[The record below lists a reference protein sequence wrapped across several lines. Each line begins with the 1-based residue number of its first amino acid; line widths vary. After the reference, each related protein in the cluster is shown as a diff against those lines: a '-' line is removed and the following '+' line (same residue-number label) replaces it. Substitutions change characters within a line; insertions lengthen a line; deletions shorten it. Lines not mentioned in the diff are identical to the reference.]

1 MNYRMSVLNIIE
13 LQNVVTSA
21 SGLNP
26 TTYLSN
32 QVVNIQEMVQFDQK
46 RINVNLISNF
56 DTTPIQFISPVNFS
70 NVSLSVN
77 GSNIA
82 SSGTNSA
89 VSTIGTTSTLGLLE
103 VGGNVAG
110 LQFTQNGGTN
120 FNIATTGDATFTGSV
135 SAQNFI
141 TLSDNKW
148 KTNVS
153 EITNY
158 VTILSSVRGVRFKW
172 SNSGQN
178 DIGVI
183 AQDLISSLPEAVV
196 ETPDG
201 LQVAYMKLVPVLVE
215 AVKSLQ
221 TRVQALEKGFNNDSL
236 DLQ

>member
-1 MNYRMSVLNIIE
+1 MSVLNIIE

-26 TTYLSN
+26 TSYLSN

-82 SSGTNSA
+82 SSGGVTTA

-103 VGGNVAG
+103 VGGNAAG
-110 LQFTQNGGTN
+110 LQFTQNDGSV
-120 FNIATTGDATFTGSV
+120 FNIATTGNATFTGSV

-148 KTNVS
+148 KTNVC
-153 EITNY
+153 EIANY
-158 VTILSSVRGVRFKW
+158 MTILSSVRGVRFKW
-172 SNSGQN
+172 SNSGQY

-221 TRVQALEKGFNNDSL
+221 ARVQALESKGFNNESL